1 MSDVVRFRSPR
12 QPAHY
17 VRAGRGFK
25 FVGGRLAVS
34 AADAGVIREYASS
47 HPGLEIAEEQVR
59 AARAPKAKA
68 AEDAA

>member
-1 MSDVVRFRSPR
+1 MTGTVRFRSPR

-34 AADAGVIREYASS
+34 TEDADAVRAYACAN
-47 HPGLEIAEEQVR
+47 PALGIAEEPR
-59 AARAPKAKA
+59 PRKPKAPEA
-68 AEDAA
+68 AA